1 MTRLTKRVLL
11 IGWDAAD
18 WKIIHPL
25 IEQGKM
31 PFLKKLIEIGVS
43 GKMATLV
50 PIISPILW
58 NSIATG
64 KQADKHDILGFV
76 EPSPDGKGARPVSST
91 SRKAKAIWNI
101 LSQSGLRSGVVNWY
115 ASHPA
120 EPIDGTIFTNR
131 FAPKVGPKAEVLPL
145 DLHSFHPPEML
156 EFVESFQVDP
166 RTISAE
172 QMLPFFPNQRP
183 TDMTDLRVHMLA
195 KILAECATTH
205 NVATHLV
212 AQDDWDF
219 LAVYYDAIDHVCHGF
234 IEYYPPAM
242 AHVSAEDAAIY
253 GGVVTGMYRFHDMM
267 LARLLD
273 LAGPDTTVI
282 LISDHGFYSDHLR
295 PNVAEHSRNP
305 SDKFGA
311 KMNPVAWHRPQ
322 GIFVAGGKSLKHDE
336 LIHGANLLD
345 IAPTVLALLGLPIP
359 EDMDGRVLT
368 KIFTEP
374 PEIERIPSYE
384 PPHPK
389 DGMHRDVSIEESD
402 PFAARRALEQL
413 AELGY
418 IEMPDAN
425 DPAKA
430 AKESIWDRQSN
441 LAQVYFASSR
451 PKAALEIL
459 EKMLAERDQPH
470 LRVRVA
476 LCLLALGRA
485 AEAEPI
491 VAKVIADY
499 PDQNST
505 RLIMGR
511 ILMAQDRLDEA
522 FAVLEPLQKEDSAIP
537 IFQSAL
543 GLVYLRR
550 GVLDQAEAAFRRAI
564 ERDDDSVEAHDGLG
578 IVLRRS
584 GRYEDAVYEHM
595 RAAALQHLRPQTHLN
610 LGIAL
615 ANSQQFDW
623 AIRAFSL
630 AAEMQPDLP
639 LPHRWL
645 AMIYRRVKKDR
656 TKAREHIRIFV
667 KLRRAVVERA
677 TKKTV
682 VATESPASGSPA

>member
-1 MTRLTKRVLL
+1 MTRLTNRVLL

-25 IEQGKM
+25 LEEGKM
-31 PFLKKLIEIGVS
+31 PFLRKLIEIGVS
-43 GKMATLV
+43 GKIATLA

-64 KQADKHDILGFV
+64 KQADKHDILGFI

-101 LSQSGLRSGVVNWY
+101 LSQSGLRSAVVNWY

-120 EPIDGTIFTNR
+120 EPIDGVVFTNR
-131 FAPKVGPKAEVLPL
+131 FAPMVGAKGEVFPL
-145 DLHSFHPPEML
+145 DPRSFHPAEML
-156 EFVESFQVDP
+156 ELAESFRVNP

-172 QMLPFFPNQRP
+172 QMLPFFPYQRP

-205 NVATHLV
+205 NVATYL
-212 AQDDWDF
+212 AEGDDWDL

-234 IEYYPPAM
+234 VEYHPPAM

-273 LAGPDTTVI
+273 IAGPDTTVI
-282 LISDHGFYSDHLR
+282 LLSDHGFYSDHLR

-305 SDKFGA
+305 RDKFGA

-322 GIFVAGGKSLKHDE
+322 GIFVAGGKPLKHDE
-336 LIHGANLLD
+336 LMHGASLLD
-345 IAPTVLALLGLPIP
+345 VAPTILALLGLPIP
-359 EDMDGRVLT
+359 DDMDGRVLT
-368 KIFTEP
+368 KIFVEP
-374 PEIERIPSYE
+374 PELERITSYE

-389 DGMHRDVSIEESD
+389 DGMHRDVAMEESD
-402 PFAARRALEQL
+402 PWAARQALEQL

-425 DPAKA
+425 DPAKEVE
-430 AKESIWDRQSN
+430 ESIWDRQSN

-451 PKAALEIL
+451 PKLALEIL
-459 EKMLAERDQPH
+459 EKMLAARDLPH

-491 VAKVIADY
+491 VAKLVAEN
-499 PDQNST
+499 PDQSTT
-505 RLIMGR
+505 RLILGR
-511 ILMAQDRLDEA
+511 ILMAQDRIDEA
-522 FAVLEPLQKEDSAIP
+522 FAMLEPLQEEQSIIP

-550 GVLDQAEAAFRRAI
+550 GLLDEAEAAFRRAI

-578 IVLRRS
+578 IVLRRM
-584 GRYEDAVYEHM
+584 GRPEDAVYEHM

-615 ANSQQFDW
+615 ANSRQFDW

-630 AAEMQPDLP
+630 AVEMSPTNP

-645 AMIYRRVKKDR
+645 AMIYRRVKKD
-656 TKAREHIRIFV
+656 KAKAHEHLQTFV
-667 KLRRAVVERA
+667 ELRRLVQQGTDSA
-677 TKKTV
+677 
-682 VATESPASGSPA
+682 SPPAQKNQ